1 MRHLERAL
9 SILCFCESL
18 GSLTY
23 SKWSQSVDL
32 FLNSPKTHSTS
43 HQLQKYCWNSDTF
56 VDFARRGL
64 PDDIGS
70 GGGVRLG
77 EKKLQKV
84 EFSLQFYLAAIA
96 SFTWQQLQV
105 GVTGIFQV
113 TSCFQKLPM
122 PLRLFCPPPTLC
134 SARAFKMH
142 IFFRF
147 QVGDRHILLLK
158 GSSKHN
164 EKCQIGE
171 GVDRLLFAPGRRRGW
186 SGYGRG

>member
-23 SKWSQSVDL
+23 SKWSQSVNL
-32 FLNSPKTHSTS
+32 FLYSSKTHSTS

-77 EKKLQKV
+77 EKKLQQV
-84 EFSLQFYLAAIA
+84 EFSPP

-113 TSCFQKLPM
+113 TSCFQKLLM
-122 PLRLFCPPPTLC
+122 PLRLFCPLPTLD

-147 QVGDRHILLLK
+147 EALVGDRHILLLK

-171 GVDRLLFAPGRRRGW
+171 
-186 SGYGRG
+186 